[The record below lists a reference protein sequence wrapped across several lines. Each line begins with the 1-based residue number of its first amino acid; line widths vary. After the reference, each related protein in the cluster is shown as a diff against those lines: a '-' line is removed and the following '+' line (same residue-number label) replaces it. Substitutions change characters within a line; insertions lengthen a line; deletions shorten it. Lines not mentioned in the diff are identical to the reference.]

1 MYRAQDAAI
10 SADSTSSATPSAS
23 EMGDSPPHESGNSP
37 SSEPNFLNSG
47 PLSTAH
53 SAGAVF
59 PPLCVGA
66 ESPSYSNGAVSP
78 SGSTGTVSP
87 QHCSGGAVSPAHS
100 SEASYTPYNSAS
112 DSPAVA
118 GRLGG
123 DPNEEDGKKKFFFD
137 SSYFF
142 PVLIFVTLPVSLLL
156 LMLI

>member
-23 EMGDSPPHESGNSP
+23 EMGDSPQNESGNSP

-78 SGSTGTVSP
+78 
-87 QHCSGGAVSPAHS
+87 AHS

-123 DPNEEDGKKKFFFD
+123 DPNEEDGKKKIFFD